1 MSATVL
7 PKGTRPSARQPWT
20 VRSWTD
26 DGTKQHEKSFA
37 TQQEARSYA
46 TELNAAAESGQTV
59 DPRGGRETF
68 GASAQRWID
77 TRRPATRDKYAGI
90 LRVHL
95 QDIAGRKLSAV
106 ANDRD
111 GVQTL
116 TVSHPQGKA
125 MLAVIRSTCDAAVH
139 PPARGRVSQVRC

>member
-59 DPRGGRETF
+59 DPQA
-68 GASAQRWID
+68 GARRSGLRHSA
-77 TRRPATRDKYAGI
+77 G
-90 LRVHL
+90 
-95 QDIAGRKLSAV
+95 
-106 ANDRD
+106 
-111 GVQTL
+111 
-116 TVSHPQGKA
+116 
-125 MLAVIRSTCDAAVH
+125 
-139 PPARGRVSQVRC
+139 